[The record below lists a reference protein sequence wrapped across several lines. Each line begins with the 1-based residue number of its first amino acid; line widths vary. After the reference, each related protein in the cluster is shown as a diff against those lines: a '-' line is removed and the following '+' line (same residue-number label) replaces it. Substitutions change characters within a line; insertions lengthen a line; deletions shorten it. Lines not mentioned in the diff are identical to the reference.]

1 MHVFTILYVQTFRN
15 QFSFDIFFLSNK
27 LHYPHSHYVVMCPVN
42 NQQRESIIIQ
52 RNRFSREI
60 TLFESVFHSQTKE
73 CSENW
78 AGCTHSEHYK
88 CHWMNSIG
96 RQRGFGNMIKNGSDE
111 TKTMASEQTN
121 GHKVELLKLFTVV
134 GRIFCCCYIFKLLL
148 FQFTLKKWLM
158 A

>member
-1 MHVFTILYVQTFRN
+1 MHVFTILYVQTFLN
-15 QFSFDIFFLSNK
+15 QFSFDTFFYPTNFTIPIHTMLSCARWTTN
-27 LHYPHSHYVVMCPVN
+27 
-42 NQQRESIIIQ
+42 RE
-52 RNRFSREI
+52 NRSSYKEIGSRGKS
-60 TLFESVFHSQTKE
+60 LFFESVFHSQTKE

-78 AGCTHSEHYK
+78 ARCTHSEHYK

-148 FQFTLKKWLM
+148 FQFTLRKWLM